1 MTFSTI
7 MVCLDLERSNDVCLR
22 IAVDLAA
29 HFNAKLVGIAA
40 ASQESPD
47 YGQQPL
53 AGELA
58 QQLRSNIAKRL
69 ANAEE
74 RFRLA
79 VQQYDGQIEWRS
91 AIERPLS
98 YVAGEARSA
107 DLVVV
112 SANRDGSSAE
122 LPGRIDPG
130 DLAMHAGRPVL
141 MVPPEADRLVL
152 KSATVAW
159 RDARE
164 ARRAVSDALPLLRKV
179 EEVAV
184 VELIQDEAV
193 RTPAHR
199 RIDDVISWL
208 DRHGIAAFGRVF
220 HFPEQEESFEK
231 LWQYGTNFI
240 VAGAFGHSQLRER
253 VFGGFT
259 DDLLR
264 RSPLCTFL
272 SH

>member
-1 MTFSTI
+1 
-7 MVCLDLERSNDVCLR
+7 
-22 IAVDLAA
+22 
-29 HFNAKLVGIAA
+29 
-40 ASQESPD
+40 
-47 YGQQPL
+47 
-53 AGELA
+53 
-58 QQLRSNIAKRL
+58 
-69 ANAEE
+69 
-74 RFRLA
+74 
-79 VQQYDGQIEWRS
+79 
-91 AIERPLS
+91 
-98 YVAGEARSA
+98 
-107 DLVVV
+107 
-112 SANRDGSSAE
+112 
-122 LPGRIDPG
+122 
-130 DLAMHAGRPVL
+130 
-141 MVPPEADRLVL
+141 
-152 KSATVAW
+152 
-159 RDARE
+159 
-164 ARRAVSDALPLLRKV
+164 VSDALPLLRKV

-184 VELIQDEAV
+184 VELIQDEAA
-193 RTPAHR
+193 RTAARR